1 MITPAATWSHA
12 RWPAELGDHGPPR
25 QPMHGTRPSQGAAG
39 AAGVDAVH
47 ASPRLQAHCHR
58 PRGVLHGRPWCAL
71 RSSPGCP
78 RGVVVQIT
86 VSERVEAWR
95 AAGGDYHEIVD
106 NLRLDI
112 AIGIRAPSHIPS
124 SDLAAVNLDF
134 MELEACSLGSC
145 VQTWLPTA
153 ALCTDAGVRVRVFVA
168 ASRHFN
174 DCVCV
179 AITSSLS
186 KACSWRHYLTWWC
199 WIYERTKC
207 VANCSVLTL
216 LCLPQVPPEH

>member
-1 MITPAATWSHA
+1 MLDGLPNLEITALRDNPCMEPDPAKALL
-12 RWPAELGDHGPPR
+12 ELLASMQCMR
-25 QPMHGTRPSQGAAG
+25 RPDCKLTVIDREVCCTA
-39 AAGVDAVH
+39 D
-47 ASPRLQAHCHR
+47 
-58 PRGVLHGRPWCAL
+58 RGVPCAAHVVA
-71 RSSPGCP
+71 

-95 AAGGDYHEIVD
+95 TAGGDYHEIVD

-179 AITSSLS
+179 ATTSRLS